1 MELSESIVA
10 VACALFL
17 VVVCIASFWYLQTA
31 GIRALPKPPSTPSSA
46 PRTLTEEQRK
56 ALERKLEREAARLNL
71 ELEQRRQKEARET
84 AKPSFYEDKLRKRE
98 QERISK
104 AQELEEEERTR
115 DADLNA
121 QYKNWKNKLSVVE
134 VSEQDDTINPRYRSL
149 DEFISH
155 LIKAK
160 RCDVQS
166 LASIFQLS
174 IDQVVSRIL
183 ELENQGKIYGIFD
196 DQGRYLVLSKLEMG
210 EIKNIV
216 WALDERVSLNE
227 IHSHISKLVT
237 KGSL

>member
-1 MELSESIVA
+1 MMKLSESIVA
-10 VACALFL
+10 GACALFL
-17 VVVCIASFWYLQTA
+17 VLVCIASFWYLQTA
-31 GIRALPKPPSTPSSA
+31 GNRALKKPSAGSSA

-71 ELEQRRQKEARET
+71 ELEQRRKEEARET
-84 AKPSFYEDKLRKRE
+84 AKPSFYEEKLRKRE

-104 AQELEEEERTR
+104 MQELEEEERKR

-121 QYKNWKNKLSVVE
+121 QYKKWKNKLTVVE
-134 VSEQDDTINPRYRSL
+134 VSEQNDTIHQRERSL

-155 LIKAK
+155 LINAK

-174 IDQVVSRIL
+174 IDQVVSRIH
-183 ELENQGKIYGIFD
+183 ELEKQAKIYGIFD
-196 DQGRYLVLSKLEMG
+196 DQGRYLVLSESEMEG
-210 EIKNIV
+210 IKTV
-216 WALDERVSLNE
+216 LSLLDERLSLNE
-227 IHSHISKLVT
+227 IHSQISKLVT